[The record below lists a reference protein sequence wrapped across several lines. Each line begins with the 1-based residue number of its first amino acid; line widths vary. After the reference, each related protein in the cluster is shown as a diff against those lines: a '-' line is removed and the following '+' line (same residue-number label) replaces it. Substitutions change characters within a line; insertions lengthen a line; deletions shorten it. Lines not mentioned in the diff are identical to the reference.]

1 MSVVQSADP
10 SGRAGS
16 RMPIFQRL
24 LLAFL
29 AVGLMISIPLMLVSF
44 VFNKNSSR
52 LRTEQNIS
60 QQLAII
66 TQAFEQEFGVGLRRS
81 LRQTT
86 SSEALAHYLSASI
99 AERIVNARGLETYF
113 LRLQTDY
120 ENYSGVYYVNAEG
133 SMVARV
139 EDRKRTAPVGAGL
152 ITDEKA
158 SATATG
164 ERFKQLFSRI
174 KTTPT
179 LLSSGNMEWFMP
191 PREVTVEG
199 PFTDELGRLSVLAGL
214 PALDFDNGAFSG
226 AIIIRVNL
234 DGFVDRVR
242 NVRLFDANPV
252 QLFMPDGKPILAP
265 VGGKAPMYAAPSD
278 SKFAAEAVFTSDTD
292 ALVAYRDLSVVPG
305 ESVARLAY
313 VVPEALL
320 FRDFEPTLYLFVL
333 VMLVSLIAVGAVAY
347 AVARKFSRPI
357 VDLTLAASRLAQ
369 GDLSTRVTTA
379 STGEVRVLVD
389 SFNQLSQRLQQSNQ
403 ARSEAFAVLRQ
414 TAAKMQDA
422 HLMSESGPANLVQ
435 LPSAVP
441 PDTPAGFTD
450 LYDLQAI
457 STLIEQLIADR
468 EQILQSL
475 QTAKDSADQA
485 NRAKSEFL
493 AMMSHE
499 IRTPMNGIL
508 GTVQLLEHSPL
519 SDEQERDLGTIRSS
533 GDALLVVIDEIL
545 DFSKIEAGKLELES
559 RPFDP
564 RLEISETVALYRP
577 TIESKGLRLELVIA
591 PQMPPMLKGDPTRVR
606 QIISNLLS
614 NAIKFTAQGSIRV
627 EASGELKPSGL
638 YQLSCSVTDTGI
650 GIPADRQ
657 ERLFKAFS
665 QVDVSTTRRYGG
677 TGLGLAICARLCEA
691 MGGNITVSSAAGQ
704 GARFQ
709 FDLMLAP
716 ASAGSPERR
725 SVSEVSEPSLQALKV
740 LVVEDNQVNQ
750 KIAISLLE
758 KLGIRADLAEDG
770 EVAVNRVRSGTYD
783 VVLMDMQMPVLD
795 GVEATIAI
803 RQLQLPTQPWII
815 ALTANAFETDRER
828 CFAAGMNDFLSK
840 PFRIDVLRE
849 RLSARMRVSPKDW
862 LPTSGL

>member
-1 MSVVQSADP
+1 MSVWQPTTGVNR
-10 SGRAGS
+10 SGG

-86 SSEALAHYLSASI
+86 SSEALAQYLSASI

-113 LRLQTDY
+113 LRLQTDF
-120 ENYSGVYYVNAEG
+120 ENYSGVYYVDSDG
-133 SMVARV
+133 RMVARV
-139 EDRKRTAPVGAGL
+139 EDRKRIGAVDSGL
-152 ITDEKA
+152 IGVDQANE
-158 SATATG
+158 TATG
-164 ERFKQLFSRI
+164 ARFKVLFSRI

-191 PREVTVEG
+191 PREVIVEG
-199 PFTDELGRLSVLAGL
+199 PFTDELGRASVLVGL

-226 AIIIRVNL
+226 AVIIRVNL

-242 NVRLFDANPV
+242 SVKLFDANPV
-252 QLFMPDGKPILAP
+252 QLFKPDGKPMLATDTSLQSM
-265 VGGKAPMYAAPSD
+265 GLDDTGFASD
-278 SKFAAEAVFTSDTD
+278 AVFTR
-292 ALVAYRDLSVVPG
+292 AQNMLVAYRDLSVIPG

-313 VVPEALL
+313 LVPDRLL
-320 FRDFEPTLYLFVL
+320 FKDFQPTLYLFLL
-333 VMLVSLIAVGAVAY
+333 VMLVSLLAVGAVAY
-347 AVARKFSRPI
+347 VVARKFSRPI

-369 GDLSTRVTTA
+369 GDLSTRVSTA
-379 STGEVRVLVD
+379 TTGEVRVLVD
-389 SFNQLSQRLQQSNQ
+389 SFNQLSERLQQSNR

-422 HLMSESGPANLVQ
+422 HLM
-435 LPSAVP
+435 
-441 PDTPAGFTD
+441 PDTDTPHLLPLASADSPGMLPGFAD

-457 STLIEQLIADR
+457 SKLIEQLIADR
-468 EQILQSL
+468 EQILRSL

-508 GTVQLLEHSPL
+508 GTVQLLEHSML

-564 RLEISETVALYRP
+564 RVEITETVALYRP
-577 TIESKGLRLELVIA
+577 SIEGKGLRLELEIA
-591 PQMPPMLKGDPTRVR
+591 PHTPALLQGDPTRVR
-606 QIISNLLS
+606 QILSNLIS
-614 NAIKFTAQGSIRV
+614 NAIKFTARGSIRV
-627 EASGELKPSGL
+627 EANGQMLPSGL
-638 YQLSCSVTDTGI
+638 YQLSCSVSDTGI
-650 GIPADRQ
+650 GIPEDRQ

-691 MGGNITVSSAAGQ
+691 MGGTISVSSAASE

-709 FDLMLAP
+709 FDLQLAP
-716 ASAGSPERR
+716 GVAVSPARR
-725 SVSEVSEPSLQALKV
+725 GTSDQADQGLQALRV
-740 LVVEDNQVNQ
+740 LVVEDNLVNQ
-750 KIAISLLE
+750 KIAVSLLE
-758 KLGIRADLAEDG
+758 KLGIHADLAENG
-770 EVAVNRVRSGTYD
+770 EEGVQRVRASHYD

-795 GVEATIAI
+795 GLEATVAI
-803 RQLQLPTQPWII
+803 RQMDLPEQPWII

-828 CFAAGMNDFLSK
+828 CMRAGMNDFLSK

-849 RLSARMRVSPKDW
+849 RLSACSNRQPDTIQ
-862 LPTSGL
+862 PTR

>member
-1 MSVVQSADP
+1 
-10 SGRAGS
+10 
-16 RMPIFQRL
+16 MPIFQRL

-86 SSEALAHYLSASI
+86 SSEALGQYLSASI

-113 LRLQTDY
+113 LRLQSDF
-120 ENYSGVYYVNAEG
+120 ENYSGVYYVDADG
-133 SMVARV
+133 RMIARV
-139 EDRKRTAPVGAGL
+139 EDRKRMSATGTGL
-152 ITDEKA
+152 ITDDQA
-158 SATATG
+158 SETATG
-164 ERFKQLFSRI
+164 ARFKALFARI

-191 PREVTVEG
+191 PREVTAEG
-199 PFTDELGRLSVLAGL
+199 PFTDELGRVSVLVGL

-226 AIIIRVNL
+226 AVIIRVNL

-242 NVRLFDANPV
+242 NVKLFDANPV
-252 QLFMPDGKPILAP
+252 QLFKPDGKPMLATSTLLP
-265 VGGKAPMYAAPSD
+265 SAALGDAGFASD
-278 SKFAAEAVFTSDTD
+278 VVFTSVENM
-292 ALVAYRDLSVVPG
+292 LVAYRDLSVVPG
-305 ESVARLAY
+305 ETVARLAY
-313 VVPEALL
+313 VVPDALL
-320 FRDFEPTLYLFVL
+320 FKDFQPTLYLFLV
-333 VMLVSLIAVGAVAY
+333 VMLVSLLAVGAVAY
-347 AVARKFSRPI
+347 VVARKFSRPI

-369 GDLSTRVTTA
+369 GDLSTRVSTA
-379 STGEVRVLVD
+379 TTGEVRVLVD
-389 SFNQLSQRLQQSNQ
+389 SFNQLSERLQQSNQ

-422 HLMSESGPANLVQ
+422 HLI
-435 LPSAVP
+435 
-441 PDTPAGFTD
+441 PDTDTPHLLPLATADSPGMLPGFAD

-457 STLIEQLIADR
+457 SKLIEQLIADR
-468 EQILQSL
+468 EQILRSL
-475 QTAKDSADQA
+475 QTAKDSADRA
-485 NRAKSEFL
+485 NQAKSEFL

-508 GTVQLLEHSPL
+508 GTVQLLEHSVL
-519 SDEQERDLGTIRSS
+519 TDEQERDLTTIRSS

-564 RLEISETVALYRP
+564 RVEISETVALYRP
-577 TIESKGLRLELVIA
+577 SIENKGLRLELEIA
-591 PQMPPMLKGDPTRVR
+591 PHTPALLQGDPTRVR
-606 QIISNLLS
+606 QILSNLIS
-614 NAIKFTAQGSIRV
+614 NAIKFTVRGSIRV
-627 EASGELKPSGL
+627 EANGQLLPSGL
-638 YQLSCSVTDTGI
+638 YQLSCSVSDTGI
-650 GIPADRQ
+650 GIPEDRQ

-691 MGGNITVSSAAGQ
+691 MGGTISVSSAASQ

-709 FDLMLAP
+709 FDLQLAP
-716 ASAGSPERR
+716 GAGVSPARR
-725 SVSEVSEPSLQALKV
+725 SATDQADQNLQPLNV
-740 LVVEDNQVNQ
+740 LVVEDNPVNQ

-758 KLGIRADLAEDG
+758 TLGIRADLAENG
-770 EVAVNRVRSGTYD
+770 QEGVERVRTGHYD

-795 GVEATIAI
+795 GLEATVAI
-803 RQLQLPTQPWII
+803 RQMDLPAQPWII

-828 CFAAGMNDFLSK
+828 CLRAGMNDFLSK

-849 RLSARMRVSPKDW
+849 RLSARRNRQPDAMQ
-862 LPTSGL
+862 PTR